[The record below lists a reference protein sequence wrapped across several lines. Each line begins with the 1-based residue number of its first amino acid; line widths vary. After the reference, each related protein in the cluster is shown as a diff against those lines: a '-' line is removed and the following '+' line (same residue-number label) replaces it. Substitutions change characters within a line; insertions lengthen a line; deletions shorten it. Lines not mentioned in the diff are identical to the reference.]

1 MKLSILACLVVGSS
15 AFVGPQKSTV
25 STLERK
31 KEECI
36 LRFPSFNF
44 NIKNPF
50 SSAISIEP
58 IG

>member
-31 KEECI
+31 KE
-36 LRFPSFNF
+36 RK
-44 NIKNPF
+44 KNVF
-50 SSAISIEP
+50 CVSLLLTSIYKF
-58 IG
+58 IQ

>member
-36 LRFPSFNF
+36 LRFPPFNF
-44 NIKNPF
+44 NI
-50 SSAISIEP
+50 
-58 IG
+58 